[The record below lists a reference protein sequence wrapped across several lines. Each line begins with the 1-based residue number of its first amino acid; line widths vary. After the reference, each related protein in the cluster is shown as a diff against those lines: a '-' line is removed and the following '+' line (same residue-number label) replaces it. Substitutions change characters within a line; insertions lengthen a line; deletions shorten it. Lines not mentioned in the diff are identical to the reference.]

1 MKDIEQKL
9 KKIKEE
15 VINCKKCSLYKT
27 RTCPV
32 IGEGNH
38 QAKIVFVG
46 EGPGAS
52 EDRTGYPFCGAA
64 GKILDELLNAVE
76 IKREKVYICNIL
88 KCRPP
93 GNRDP
98 QKEEIEAC
106 VPYLEK
112 QIEIIKPEV
121 VCPLGR
127 FAMEFLM
134 EKFGLKDQIQGI
146 SKIHGK
152 VFESRSLFQKIT
164 LIPFYHPAVVTYNAN
179 MKEVLKKDFKILEKF
194 N

>member
-1 MKDIEQKL
+1 MKDIEQEL

-15 VINCKKCSLYKT
+15 VINCRKCSLYKT

-134 EKFGLKDQIQGI
+134 EKFGLKDQVQGI

-164 LIPFYHPAVVTYNAN
+164 LIPFYHPAVATYNAN